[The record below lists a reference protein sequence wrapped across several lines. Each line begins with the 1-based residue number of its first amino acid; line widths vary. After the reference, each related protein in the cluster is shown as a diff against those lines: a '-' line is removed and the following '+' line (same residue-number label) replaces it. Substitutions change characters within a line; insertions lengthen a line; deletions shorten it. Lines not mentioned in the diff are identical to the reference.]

1 MRLTYVAEDSV
12 IGIDGVFYKIDN
24 TDFDTNIRA
33 LQWYDTYG
41 EVEYFD
47 DTTNENIETLDD
59 NYMSVWELS
68 KKKNNQPNVY
78 SIWNGTDW
86 IEDNDL
92 KIKYENDLKISQAK
106 KYLSDTD
113 FKVLPDYDQLD
124 GLEEIKIKRQEAREL
139 IRSLELA

>member
-1 MRLTYVAEDSV
+1 MRLTYIAEDKM
-12 IGIDGVFYKIDN
+12 IGIDGLFFKIDN
-24 TDFDTNIRA
+24 TDFDPNIRA

-47 DTTNENIETLDD
+47 NTPNETIETFDD

-68 KKKNNQPNVY
+68 KKKNNQPNTY

-86 IEDNDL
+86 IENNEL
-92 KIKYENDLKISQAK
+92 KVKYENNIKITEAK
-106 KYLSDTD
+106 NYLISTD
-113 FKVLPDYDQLD
+113 FKVLQDYDQLD

-139 IRSLELA
+139 IRSLEGN